1 MLDIADEEAL
11 AEAIG
16 AIRARLGAAVPI
28 LVQRMEH
35 GIEALVGYRDNP
47 ETGPIAVVGLG
58 GALAEATSQVSIRL
72 APVDAATARE
82 MIAEVPGLV
91 TLLGRGGDAEALA
104 DAVVAI
110 SDLARLDAP
119 RVSEAEINPL
129 MVKSDGVV
137 AVDGLIV
144 GSAPV

>member
-1 MLDIADEEAL
+1 M
-11 AEAIG
+11 
-16 AIRARLGAAVPI
+16 
-28 LVQRMEH
+28 
-35 GIEALVGYRDNP
+35 
-47 ETGPIAVVGLG
+47 
-58 GALAEATSQVSIRL
+58 
-72 APVDAATARE
+72 ARE

-91 TLLGRGGDAEALA
+91 TLLARGGDAEALA

-144 GSAPV
+144 GSAPA